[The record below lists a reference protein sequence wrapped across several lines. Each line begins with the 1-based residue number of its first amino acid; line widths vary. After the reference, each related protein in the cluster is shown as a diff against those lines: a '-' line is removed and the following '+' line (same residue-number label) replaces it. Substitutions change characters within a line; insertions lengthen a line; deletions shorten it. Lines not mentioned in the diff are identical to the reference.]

1 MHRTETR
8 HVSVEAHRDKVR
20 ALLAPL
26 RTEARVERLPLLE
39 ALGRGLAADI
49 LAPLDLPPFANS
61 QMDGFAIRSAD
72 VPDGGT
78 ELRVVAPVPAGAA
91 PAELAAGT
99 AAPIMT
105 GAMMPAGADAVV
117 PIEQAVPDSF
127 PVPGEPATVHLPA
140 AAAGTFVRDAGS
152 DIRSGE
158 LALGAGTFLGPGQL
172 GLLAAMGYTEIARP
186 SLPSGPLGHHRRRSR
201 GTGQPAG
208 TGQDLRL
215 QRHPARVLHA
225 PGRAPSHSDRRLHGP
240 TG

>member
-20 ALLAPL
+20 TLLAPL
-26 RTEARVERLPLLE
+26 RTEERVERLPLLE

-72 VPDGGT
+72 VPDAGA

-127 PVPGEPATVHLPA
+127 PVPGEPATVRLPA
-140 AAAGTFVRDAGS
+140 AACRNVRA
-152 DIRSGE
+152 
-158 LALGAGTFLGPGQL
+158 
-172 GLLAAMGYTEIARP
+172 
-186 SLPSGPLGHHRRRSR
+186 RRR
-201 GTGQPAG
+201 
-208 TGQDLRL
+208 
-215 QRHPARVLHA
+215 QRHPLR
-225 PGRAPSHSDRRLHGP
+225 
-240 TG
+240 

>member
-8 HVSVEAHRDKVR
+8 HVSVPAHRDKVR

-26 RTEARVERLPLLE
+26 RTGARVERLPLLE

-61 QMDGFAIRSAD
+61 QMDGFAVRSAD

-117 PIEQAVPDSF
+117 PIEHAVPDSF
-127 PVPGEPATVHLPA
+127 PLPGEPATVRLPA
-140 AAAGTFVRDAGS
+140 TATGTFVRETGS

-158 LALGAGTFLGPGQL
+158 PALGAGTFLGPGQL
-172 GLLAAMGYTEIARP
+172 GILAALGFTEVPVHPR
-186 SLPSGPLGHHRRRSR
+186 
-201 GTGQPAG
+201 
-208 TGQDLRL
+208 LR
-215 QRHPARVLHA
+215 V
-225 PGRAPSHSDRRLHGP
+225 
-240 TG
+240 